1 METYFILSP
10 VLGGGWIVSQEEV
23 LLSFAAGISL
33 AIISVVNGPGTSLRT
48 KFTSIGSSL
57 K

>member
-23 LLSFAAGISL
+23 LLSFA
-33 AIISVVNGPGTSLRT
+33 LRAT
-48 KFTSIGSSL
+48 PL
-57 K
+57 